1 MAKKLGEIE
10 ELLREALA
18 ATQRY
23 FDAVKQLPPT
33 EALIAFWRLDQ
44 AKKAIGGEVKILNA
58 LHQNQQYTVIPEIMK
73 THNIRTYAPDDQ
85 PIRFGMQTRTSAK
98 ILDKPLAFEWLR
110 SEGQGDI
117 IQETVNAQTL
127 GAFAGNYMES
137 TGKDLP
143 DTLFE
148 VKQHLYATVTKTRGA
163 KKAA

>member
-1 MAKKLGEIE
+1 MAKLSEVE
-10 ELLREALA
+10 ALLRDAII
-18 ATQRY
+18 ATQKY

-44 AKKAIGGEVKILNA
+44 AKKAISGEVKLLNA
-58 LHQNQQYTVIPEIMK
+58 LHQNQQYSVIPDIMK
-73 THNIRTYAPDDQ
+73 THNIRTYAPDDI

-98 ILDKPLAFEWLR
+98 IIDKPLAFEWLR

-127 GAFAGNYMES
+127 GAFAGNYMDE

-143 DTLFE
+143 EGIFE
-148 VKQHLYATVTKTRGA
+148 VKQHLYATVTKVRAT